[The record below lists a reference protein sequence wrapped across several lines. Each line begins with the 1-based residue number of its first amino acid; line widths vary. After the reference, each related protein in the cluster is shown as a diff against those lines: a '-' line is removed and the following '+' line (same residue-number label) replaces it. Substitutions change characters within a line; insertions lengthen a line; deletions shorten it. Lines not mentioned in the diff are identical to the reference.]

1 MPLVTLKQILEEA
14 DKKGYGVGAY
24 NVNNMEQVQG
34 IMKAARETKSPV
46 IIQCSRGA
54 LAYSNMVY
62 LKKLMEAAVEE
73 NPEIP
78 ICVHLDHG
86 DTFESCVNAIGLGFS
101 SVMIDCSAKPFDE
114 NVAITKKVVEYAHA
128 RGVSVEAEL
137 GTLGGIEEDV
147 SGVVKLTDPNE
158 AARFV
163 ELTGVDALAVAI
175 GTSHGAYKFP
185 VGSNP
190 RIDVERV
197 AEIKKVVS
205 IPLVMHGSSSIPSE
219 LRDEVNKYG
228 GKMPNAVGIPMDSIC
243 EAIGKGVRK
252 INVDSD
258 SRMAMT
264 GAVRKVFV
272 EHPEKFDPREYLGPA
287 RDAIALLLEDK
298 MRRFGTAG
306 HVGDYTCKSLEE
318 MKQWYIDNKK

>member
-34 IMKAARETKSPV
+34 IMKAAKETQSPV

-62 LKKLMEAAVEE
+62 LQKLMEAAIEE

-78 ICVHLDHG
+78 VCIHLDHG
-86 DTFESCVNAIGLGFS
+86 DTLESCINAIRLGFS
-101 SVMIDCSAKPFDE
+101 SVMIDASAKPFDE
-114 NVAITKKVVEYAHA
+114 NVAITRQVVEYAHA

-137 GTLGGIEEDV
+137 GTLGGIEEDIK
-147 SGVVKLTDPNE
+147 GTVKLTDPNE

-163 ELTGVDALAVAI
+163 QLTGVDALAVAI

-190 RIDVERV
+190 RIDVARV
-197 AEIKKVVS
+197 AEIKKVVD
-205 IPLVMHGSSSIPSE
+205 IPLVMHGSSSIPHE
-219 LRDEVNKYG
+219 LVEEVNKYG
-228 GKMPNAVGIPMDSIC
+228 GKMPNAIGIPMDSIC
-243 EAIGKGVRK
+243 DAIKVGVRK

-287 RDAIALLLEDK
+287 RDAIAVLLSDK

-306 HVGDYTCKSLEE
+306 HVGEYTCKTLEE
-318 MKQWYIDNKK
+318 MRQWYIDNKK

>member
-34 IMKAARETKSPV
+34 IMKAARATKSPV

-62 LKKLMEAAVEE
+62 LKKLMEAAIEE
-73 NPEIP
+73 NPDIP

-101 SVMIDCSAKPFDE
+101 SVMIDCSHKPFED
-114 NVAITKKVVEYAHA
+114 NVRITKQVVDYAHE
-128 RGVSVEAEL
+128 RGVSVEAEI
-137 GTLGGIEEDV
+137 GTLGGIEEDI
-147 SGVVKLTDPNE
+147 SGKVQLTDPEE

-185 VGSNP
+185 AGSNP
-190 RIDVERV
+190 KIDVERV
-197 AEIKKVVS
+197 AEIKKLVTV
-205 IPLVMHGSSSIPSE
+205 PLVMHGSSSVPAE

-228 GKMPNAVGIPMDSIC
+228 GKMPDAIGIPMESIC
-243 EAIGKGVRK
+243 DAIGKGVRK

-264 GAVRKVFV
+264 GAVRKVFA
-272 EHPEKFDPREYLGPA
+272 EHPDKFDPREYLGPA
-287 RDAIALLLEDK
+287 RDAIAVLLEDK

-306 HVGDYTCKSLEE
+306 HVGEYTCKTLEE
-318 MKQWYIDNKK
+318 MKQLYAESKK